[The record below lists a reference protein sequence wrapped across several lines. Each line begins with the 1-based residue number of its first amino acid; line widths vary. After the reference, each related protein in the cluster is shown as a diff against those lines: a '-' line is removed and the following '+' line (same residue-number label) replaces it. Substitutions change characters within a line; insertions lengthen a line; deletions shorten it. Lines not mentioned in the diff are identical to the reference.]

1 MANNL
6 GFVLNRSG
14 GRELL
19 HDNARLKSIMEDVA
33 QKKLSMAQAQFVSDF
48 GTEGKFEIAHMQNQ
62 NRMFFRIKAADAK
75 TATILKANPKW
86 LDKVTSG
93 VTF

>member
-1 MANNL
+1 MADV
-6 GFVLNRSG
+6 GFILNRSG

-19 HDNARLKSIMEDVA
+19 HDNPKMRSIMEDVA
-33 QKKLSMAQAQFVSDF
+33 QRKLSLAQAQFVSDF
-48 GTEGKFEIAHMQNQ
+48 GTEGNFEIEYLQNQ
-62 NRMFFRIKAADAK
+62 NRMFFRVKAADSK